1 MTESCFHGHKAA
13 LLAFINERN
22 IVHLRTLQ
30 LTKWYPLR
38 LYGVGFFERKEGGR
52 FLGWLAIV
60 YGSELLVAPKIGCPK
75 SKLWSPQFWN
85 TAIAGRSNNGAEL
98 QCRKC
103 EMELVLGLV

>member
-1 MTESCFHGHKAA
+1 MTESCFHGHKGA

-98 QCRKC
+98 QCKKF